1 MNASCQYSQAN
12 KNSQNE
18 IIKKKYC
25 KNENNLK
32 MNQIDVNIWS
42 IKISSTSKNVYKCCR
57 CYQKASLTVGIYEIL
72 FYVFLSP
79 ATDGPLELRFHFSFA
94 FFSFFHLQN
103 YLLDCQSVYH
113 LQVSV
118 FFCRIFSFL
127 IFISM
132 FMESDFNIC
141 FVTSFFSFNTLA
153 IWVVMLFFPYLC
165 FIFIN
170 FLAISS
176 FWIFS
181 FLLKSQ
187 TVSSVIV

>member
-1 MNASCQYSQAN
+1 
-12 KNSQNE
+12 
-18 IIKKKYC
+18 
-25 KNENNLK
+25 

-79 ATDGPLELRFHFSFA
+79 TTDGPLELRFHFSFA
-94 FFSFFHLQN
+94 FFSFFHLKN

-141 FVTSFFSFNTLA
+141 FVTSFFFIQYFGYLSSYAVFSLS
-153 IWVVMLFFPYLC
+153 LLYFYKFFGNF
-165 FIFIN
+165 FILNI
-170 FLAISS
+170 
-176 FWIFS
+176 
-181 FLLKSQ
+181 
-187 TVSSVIV
+187 